1 MIKENYKLEKNLIG
15 KLFDLRGN
23 TVLIVKELQSSIH
36 LPYQRYEVMF
46 NDGNI
51 DVVSINALKPIK

>member
-1 MIKENYKLEKNLIG
+1 MKENSKLDKKLIG
-15 KLFDLRGN
+15 KLCDFKGN
-23 TVLIVKELQSSIH
+23 TVLVVKELQWTFDF
-36 LPYQRYEVMF
+36 PYQRYEVMF